1 MHHHLTAVQIILHV
15 ILVVN
20 IDIAREPTQ
29 IFGRLGTPFCVH
41 TFTNRILHGTEK
53 VYQVVHTSDKN
64 MGGGSVLYYYGRGN
78 QQLSVAQT
86 VHMQGSLIM

>member
-1 MHHHLTAVQIILHV
+1 MHHHLTVVQITLPV

-29 IFGRLGTPFCVH
+29 IFGRLGTLFCVH
-41 TFTNRILHGTEK
+41 TFMHKPHTGTEK